1 MIVIMKPYD
10 HGSDHSLI
18 SSALKRKGFQDHFQE
33 LIRFE
38 LFWIFRYIK
47 CALFP
52 SYQISMSVLRKPV
65 HVIKTLIVATVTVL
79 IAVRVNKDL
88 LEMV

>member
-1 MIVIMKPYD
+1 MIVIMRPYD

-18 SSALKRKGFQDHFQE
+18 ASALKRKRFQDHFQE

-47 CALFP
+47 YALFP

-65 HVIKTLIVATVTVL
+65 HVMKTLIAATVTVL
-79 IAVRVNKDL
+79 IAVRVNEDL